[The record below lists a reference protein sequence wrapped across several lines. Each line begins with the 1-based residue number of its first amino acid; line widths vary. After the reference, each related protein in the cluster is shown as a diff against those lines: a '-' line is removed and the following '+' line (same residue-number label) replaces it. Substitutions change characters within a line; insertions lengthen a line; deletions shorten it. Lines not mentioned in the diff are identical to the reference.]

1 MKSITKILKGLLR
14 TKTAVPTKVGSAWTS
29 GEIKAFRVGGTVFLK
44 FSGVRINALTQR
56 TTIATLPE
64 GYRPPAE
71 VTGKPDGTIF
81 IIVGTGGSIQID
93 PTNGGTFYSNL
104 TYPADM
110 LGGGYCIVSLLC
122 VISSLVRRWSHEQE
136 YSRTVKAPNKRQE
149 SRGNSNLSVGEIVG
163 DNQLLTSCGR
173 KNSIDFFGKKT
184 ERRLDHSRHK
194 RLWQFLLC
202 FVIQQHI
209 QWVAEWN
216 SRAGYSVQI
225 IGATALERGCC

>member
-44 FSGVRINALTQR
+44 FSGVHINALTQR

-110 LGGGYCIVSLLC
+110 LGGGVLHSITSL
-122 VISSLVRRWSHEQE
+122 RH
-136 YSRTVKAPNKRQE
+136 
-149 SRGNSNLSVGEIVG
+149 
-163 DNQLLTSCGR
+163 
-173 KNSIDFFGKKT
+173 FFT
-184 ERRLDHSRHK
+184 CEE
-194 RLWQFLLC
+194 
-202 FVIQQHI
+202 V
-209 QWVAEWN
+209 VA
-216 SRAGYSVQI
+216 
-225 IGATALERGCC
+225 